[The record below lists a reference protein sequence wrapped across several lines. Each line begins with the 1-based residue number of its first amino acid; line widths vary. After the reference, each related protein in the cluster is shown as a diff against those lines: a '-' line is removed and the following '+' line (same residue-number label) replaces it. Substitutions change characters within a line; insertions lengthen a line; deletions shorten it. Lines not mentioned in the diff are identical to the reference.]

1 MGRTPSCT
9 PILGRSTLHWHAWH
23 SKSCRAHWHSRSHRT
38 CNVWI
43 KTEIMAW
50 VQNGSNF
57 TTVTCLDDLW
67 ANNGDLNISRQ
78 IHIGDKIL
86 TSTEANFKSWLH
98 VGLSLRVLPT
108 IQIYKFYALCNPAQ
122 ADQLGCTV
130 YRYPPLLTWHP
141 GSTECPAW
149 NDPRQPLWM
158 QFLTNQPMVRDA
170 MLVSQCPPHYFARVL
185 QKAYCM

>member
-1 MGRTPSCT
+1 
-9 PILGRSTLHWHAWH
+9 
-23 SKSCRAHWHSRSHRT
+23 
-38 CNVWI
+38 
-43 KTEIMAW
+43 MAW
-50 VQNGSNF
+50 VQNASNF
-57 TTVTCLDDLW
+57 TIVTCLHDLW
-67 ANNGDLNISRQ
+67 ANNGGLNITRQ

-108 IQIYKFYALCNPAQ
+108 IQIHKFYALCNPAQ

-141 GSTECPAW
+141 WVFHDLPISYWSECPAW

-158 QFLTNQPMVRDA
+158 QFLTNQAMVRDT

-185 QKAYCM
+185 QKAYCQSKECSKCWCSKKGIKACLIHIWNIPNSSERSCL